1 MTKSLVL
8 MRHAKAEV
16 LADLGDH
23 ARPLAPRGRRQST
36 AMGERLAETAGPFDV
51 ALVSDSSR
59 TRETF
64 KILAGD
70 SPQYP
75 NPRITPDLYD
85 ATTRS
90 ALALLRKLD
99 ESAARVIVVGHE
111 PVMSSLAY
119 LLHDGHDER
128 AAEIAFGIP
137 TGTAVILDV
146 PVAWKDL
153 DRSTAHVRDVVRP
166 GE

>member
-1 MTKSLVL
+1 MTRTLVL

-23 ARPLAPRGRRQST
+23 ARPLAPRGRKQSGS
-36 AMGERLAETAGPFDV
+36 MGARLAEEAGPFDI

-64 KILAGD
+64 KLLAGT

-75 NPRITPDLYD
+75 TPRITPELYD

-90 ALALLRKLD
+90 ALAALRRVD
-99 ESAARVIVVGHE
+99 AGAARVIVVGHE

-119 LLHDGHDER
+119 LLHDTQDE
-128 AAEIAFGIP
+128 ATGELAFGIP
-137 TGTAVILDV
+137 TGTAVVIDV
-146 PVAWKDL
+146 PVQWAEL
-153 DRSTAHVRDVVRP
+153 DRNTAHVRAVIRP
-166 GE
+166 GT